1 MVDDSPSGANGGDP
15 HAGAS
20 DRLNSWKEI
29 ATYLGKGVRTVQR
42 WEAQM
47 GLPVRRLGRD
57 GGEIVYALRSE
68 IDAWILR
75 GGKAVA
81 SDAPPAVEPASV
93 DEPGVAP
100 IEAPLP
106 PVPPAPSG
114 PPRTATPP
122 WVWGVPIL
130 IGLIGLAMTGGQG
143 AVSSAR
149 SASGPA
155 STSAPAPASS
165 STMSPQPGD
174 ASGANPVGASFESG
188 MLTAWSVEG
197 KVIWTMR
204 IRAGLDDRLDTRV
217 PLPTGRIFTRIAVD
231 DLEGDGRNE
240 VLLLT
245 NALSGSGDSLRVFNS
260 DGSARFMHTPGR
272 PVTYGSE
279 VYPGYNANGIHLL
292 QDGDGSPELWLT
304 AANVSRFP
312 SILQRISATGEVV
325 SDYWSNGHII
335 SVRPVTLRGRS
346 FLLVGG
352 YHNETRGGSL
362 AFLDRENATGTAPAE
377 TAKYRCLDCA
387 EGTPAEFL
395 VFPRADITKEITQGQ
410 GTASVIDARLVGQ
423 TTLVVTVNQMGTK
436 IPGESEPV
444 SGTLN
449 YTLSVEDLQLR
460 SFLPGWGFLAIHKEF
475 HRAGRLNHAFGPA
488 EERELQGILRWEGTR
503 FVPLAESRREV
514 LFARDRRAPSG
525 RVRS

>member
-1 MVDDSPSGANGGDP
+1 MVDDTPHGANGGDP
-15 HAGAS
+15 HAGAA

-47 GLPVRRLGRD
+47 GLPVRRLGRE

-68 IDAWILR
+68 IDAWILK

-81 SDAPPAVEPASV
+81 FDALPAVEPVSME
-93 DEPGVAP
+93 EPNVAP
-100 IEAPLP
+100 IETALP
-106 PVPPAPSG
+106 PVLPAPSR

-122 WVWGVPIL
+122 WVWGVPVL
-130 IGLIGLAMTGGQG
+130 IGLIGLAMTGGQETLMRAG
-143 AVSSAR
+143 AP
-149 SASGPA
+149 SGPA
-155 STSAPAPASS
+155 PRPSLSA
-165 STMSPQPGD
+165 QPGD
-174 ASGANPVGASFESG
+174 AIGANPIGASFESG
-188 MLTAWSVEG
+188 MLTAWSVDS
-197 KVIWTMR
+197 KVIWTTL
-204 IRAGLDDRLDTRV
+204 IRAGIDDRLDTRI
-217 PLPTGRIFTRIAVD
+217 PLPGGRIFSRIAVA

-272 PVTYGSE
+272 PVTFGSE
-279 VYPGYNANGIHLL
+279 VFPGYNANGIHLL

-304 AANVSRFP
+304 AAHVPWFP
-312 SILQRISATGEVV
+312 SILQRISPTGEVR
-325 SDYWSNGHII
+325 SEYWSNGHII
-335 SVRPVTLRGRS
+335 SVRPATLRGRS
-346 FLLVGG
+346 FLLVGA

-362 AFLDRENATGTAPAE
+362 AILDREHATGTAPAE
-377 TAKYRCLDCA
+377 TAEYRCLDCA
-387 EGTPAEFL
+387 EGTPAEFI
-395 VFPRADITKEITQGQ
+395 VFPRADITKEMTQGQ
-410 GTASVIDARLVGQ
+410 GTASVIDARLVGH
-423 TTLVVTVNQMGTK
+423 TNLVITVNQAGTK

-460 SFLPGWGFLAIHKEF
+460 AFLPGWGFLAIHKEF
-475 HRAGRLNHAFGPA
+475 HRAGRLNHAFGPGEEA
-488 EERELQGILRWEGTR
+488 ELKGILRWDGTR
-503 FVPLAESRREV
+503 FVPLAESPREL